1 MPVIAFLLVL
11 FAGLSAVLCPCR
23 AQMLDTPAEGSDEST
38 TAYLWRD
45 FLSATPLNAVDTA
58 PPPEFS
64 LFAAPKIAA
73 EPATGLEYGAFAQ
86 TTFRPFPN
94 ARRSTAEMDINLT
107 TNNQFLGSL
116 KWDVFMP
123 EDRYFT
129 EGFISYLVFPEQYFG
144 IGTNTTEAD
153 GEHYSNRRID
163 ADIVLHSRLGTDNL
177 YGGLRV
183 MTQKMTVTE
192 TEDEGFFADE
202 AVPGGNDYFA
212 SGLGY
217 ALRWETRENRQTPQ
231 KGHLLRLSHVL
242 FDGSLGSTH
251 EFMRI
256 EAEAR
261 KYIQLTG
268 EPGRDILALQ
278 ALGVFHRGE
287 PPFRMLALLGSKHD
301 FRGYVRGRFRDR
313 QYYSAQAEY
322 RRELFWRVGATVFG
336 GFGDVARNI
345 GGFQAET
352 IKTFYGAGFRFKMD
366 RRNNIN
372 LRIDVAMNQQNT
384 PSFYFGFGEA
394 F

>member
-1 MPVIAFLLVL
+1 
-11 FAGLSAVLCPCR
+11 
-23 AQMLDTPAEGSDEST
+23 MLDIPENTDESNA
-38 TAYLWRD
+38 AYLWRD

-58 PPPEFS
+58 PPPKFS

-73 EPATGLEYGAFAQ
+73 KPSTGLQYGTFAQ
-86 TTFRPFPN
+86 TTFRPFVN
-94 ARRSTAEMDINLT
+94 ARRSTAEMNINLT

-123 EDRYFT
+123 DDRYFT
-129 EGFISYLVFPEQYFG
+129 TGSISYLVFPEQYFG
-144 IGTNTTEAD
+144 IGPRSEEAD
-153 GEHYSNRRID
+153 GESYSNRRID
-163 ADIVLHSRLGTDNL
+163 ADIVLHSRLGIDNL
-177 YGGLRV
+177 YGGFRV
-183 MTQKMTVTE
+183 INQKMTVTE
-192 TEDEGFFADE
+192 TEDEGLFADGD
-202 AVPGGNDYFA
+202 VPGGGDYFA

-217 ALRWETRENRQTPQ
+217 AFRWETRNNRQTPQ
-231 KGHLLRLSHVL
+231 QGHLIRLSQVM

-251 EFMRI
+251 KFMRI

-261 KYIQLTG
+261 KYFQLTDV
-268 EPGRDILALQ
+268 PGRDILAVQ
-278 ALGVFHRGE
+278 ALGVFHRGD
-287 PPFRMLALLGSKHD
+287 PPFRMLSLLGSKND
-301 FRGYVRGRFRDR
+301 FRGYQRGRFRDR

-336 GFGDVARNI
+336 GFGDVAHNLR
-345 GGFQAET
+345 GFQAET

-372 LRIDVAMNQQNT
+372 LRVDVAMNQQNE